1 MPVQKMRMEVVE
13 IEVQPICRGP
23 RTGLGV
29 PGTSLPLLEFRCV
42 FLGKSLSLRKPHFP
56 YLEHGP
62 FPNSWAGLW

>member
-1 MPVQKMRMEVVE
+1 M
-13 IEVQPICRGP
+13 QPICRGP

-42 FLGKSLSLRKPHFP
+42 FLGKSLSLHKPHFP

-62 FPNSWAGLW
+62 FLDSWAGLW